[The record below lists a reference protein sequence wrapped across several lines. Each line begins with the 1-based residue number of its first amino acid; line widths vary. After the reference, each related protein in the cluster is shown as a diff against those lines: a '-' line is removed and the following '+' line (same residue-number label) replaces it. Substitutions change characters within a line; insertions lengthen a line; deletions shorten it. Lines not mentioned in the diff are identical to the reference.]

1 MKKDSIIGSPTPLY
15 YLKKLSL
22 TLKLTVILALATI
35 LPVSSKAF
43 SSTTFN
49 IRKTNITLQ
58 EFFDEVEK
66 NSDYSF
72 FYKNEEINTR
82 DKVSVN
88 ATDASIDALL
98 EQAFKGKNISY
109 AIRSTN
115 IVLSRKTA
123 PAKTKAQQP
132 ARINITGTVRDTGG
146 ERLAGVTVMV
156 RGTTA
161 GTITDKYGEY
171 QIRVAGEDSELQFS
185 FLGFSSQTIT
195 VGHRT
200 EINVTMQQEAQR
212 VDDVV
217 VVGYGTQKKASVV
230 GSMANINVDKLR
242 VPSSSLSTAFAGQL
256 AGVIAVQ
263 RSGEPGADGADFWIR
278 GISTFSGMTSPLI
291 VIDGVKASSGDLNAL
306 DPEMIE
312 SFSILKDATATALYG
327 SRGANGVM
335 IVTTKSGR
343 DLDKP
348 HINVRVEGSYTMPT
362 EVPEFVDGPRFMEMY
377 NEALY
382 ARKAAGSGA
391 PVGLYP
397 REKIDATRLGLDPYV
412 FPNVDWYDEMFRKG
426 SMSQNVNVSIRGGG
440 RKMDYFSSASFHN
453 DDGMLKN
460 SDAFSYKNN
469 LSVQRYVLQNNI
481 NVYVTPTTRLTAKVN
496 ATLRDYHGSHMTA
509 QNVFGMV
516 MDANPVDFPIMFPDD
531 PGFDYI
537 RWGGKT
543 GGPYGSHRNP
553 YAEMVRG
560 YQDNFSST
568 VLGNIELKQDFG
580 FLTEGL
586 SASAMFS
593 FKNWSS
599 TTTTRSGGY
608 NQFEVTNYTWNPEHT
623 AIADHN
629 LGMSKIE
636 QDPTLVFVSN
646 SGGDRQIYI
655 QAMINYDRTF
665 GEKHNVTG
673 MIVYN
678 QEEYSVNKPAD
689 FISSL
694 PQRKQGIAG
703 RLTYAY
709 DYKYLFEAN
718 FGYNGSENFAK
729 GHRFGFFPSIGVGY
743 VVSREKFF
751 QPISHIVSNLKLRAS
766 WGLVGNDQVGAGQ
779 RFVYLSNVV
788 MQDASL
794 GYVTGREQNYDRF
807 GPNYKRFANP
817 HIQWEVG
824 EKWNAG
830 IDLGLF
836 KGSLNISADFFK
848 EERRNIFL
856 ERQNVPDVLGFS
868 PSSQWLNMKTVVYG
882 NLGVVD
888 NRGFDISVDYSK
900 TYSPDFSISFKGTFT
915 FAKNKVLAYDEPEY
929 QKYPN
934 LSIVGHPIGA
944 HLIYEADRLFID
956 QAEIDASASQTALG
970 GLQVRPGDIKYK
982 DIPDVDGNL
991 DGVINASDRVYSKY
1005 SDTPQIVYGFGPT
1018 IKYKKWDFSF
1028 FFQGAARVQLRM
1040 YGIHPFGTNI
1050 SRNVQRY
1057 IADDY
1062 WSEGN
1067 NPNIY
1072 AKYPRLSKEDNPNN
1086 TVESSFWLRN
1096 GAFLKLKNVELGFN
1110 HKMMRVYLR
1119 ATNLFTVSEFKYWD
1133 PEQGSGNGLGYPTQR
1148 VISLGLQFSFNK

>member
-1 MKKDSIIGSPTPLY
+1 MKKNPIIRNLIPLPLFY
-15 YLKKLSL
+15 ALN
-22 TLKLTVILALATI
+22 LTVILLLA
-35 LPVSSKAF
+35 PVLSQASAKD
-43 SSTTFN
+43 STSVRFN

-58 EFFDEVEK
+58 EFFDEIEK

-72 FYKNEEINTR
+72 FYKNKEIDIR
-82 DKVSVN
+82 EKVSVD

-98 EQAFKGKNISY
+98 EQAFEGKNISY
-109 AIRSTN
+109 AIRNTS
-115 IVLSRKTA
+115 IVLSRKSA
-123 PAKTKAQQP
+123 PAKTKTSQP
-132 ARINITGTVRDTGG
+132 ARIAITGTVRDTEG
-146 ERLAGVTVMV
+146 ERLAGVTIMV
-156 RGTTA
+156 KGTTN
-161 GTITDKYGEY
+161 GTVTDAHGEY
-171 QIRVAGEDSELQFS
+171 RIHVADEKAELLFS
-185 FLGFSSQTIT
+185 FLGFEQQTVI
-195 VGHRT
+195 VDRRT
-200 EINVTMQQEAQR
+200 EINVTMRQDAHQ
-212 VDDVV
+212 VDDIV

-230 GSMANINVDKLR
+230 GSMASINVDKLR
-242 VPSSSLSTAFAGQL
+242 VPSSNLSAAFAGQL

-348 HINVRVEGSYTMPT
+348 IINVRVEGSYTMPSK
-362 EVPEFVDGPRFMEMY
+362 VPKFADGPRFMEMY

-382 ARKAAGSGA
+382 ARTAEGAGT
-391 PVGLYP
+391 PVGLYS
-397 REKIDATRLGLDPYV
+397 REKIDATRLGLDPYI

-426 SMSQNVNVSIRGGG
+426 STSQNVNVSIRGGG

-460 SDAFSYKNN
+460 SDVFSYKNN

-481 NVYVTPTTRLTAKVN
+481 NVYITPTTRLTAKVN
-496 ATLRDYHGSHMTA
+496 AQLRDYHGSHMTA
-509 QNVFGMV
+509 QSVFGMV

-531 PGFDYI
+531 SEYDYV

-543 GGPYGSHRNP
+543 GGNYGSHRNP

-586 SASAMFS
+586 TASAMFS

-608 NQFEVTNYTWNPEHT
+608 NQFQVTDYTWNPERT
-623 AIADHN
+623 AITDYN
-629 LGMSKIE
+629 LAMSKIE
-636 QDPTLVFVSN
+636 QDPTLAFASD

-673 MIVYN
+673 MLVYN

-751 QPISHIVSNLKLRAS
+751 EPISHVVSNLKLRAS

-788 MQDASL
+788 LQDTNL
-794 GYVTGREQNYDRF
+794 GYVTGREQNYDRW

-817 HIQWEVG
+817 NIQWEVG

-830 IDLGLF
+830 LDLGLF

-848 EERRNIFL
+848 EKRRNIFL

-868 PSSQWLNMKTVVYG
+868 PTSQWLNMKTVVYG

-888 NRGFDISVDYSK
+888 NRGFDLSVDYFKAFSK
-900 TYSPDFSISFKGTFT
+900 DFTISFKGTFT
-915 FAKNKVLAYDEPEY
+915 FAKNKVLDFDEPEY

-944 HLIYEADRLFID
+944 HLVYEADRLFID
-956 QAEIDASASQTALG
+956 QAEIDASPSQTALG

-982 DIPDVDGNL
+982 DIPDVDGNV
-991 DGVINASDRVYSKY
+991 DGMINASDRVYSKY

-1040 YGIHPFGTNI
+1040 YGIHPFGTDI
-1050 SRNVQRY
+1050 SRNVLEY

-1062 WSEGN
+1062 WSEGAT
-1067 NPNIY
+1067 PNIY
-1072 AKYPRLSKEDNPNN
+1072 ARYPRLSKEANPNN
-1086 TVESSFWLRN
+1086 TATSTYWLRN

-1110 HKMMRVYLR
+1110 HKMMRIYLR
-1119 ATNLFTVSEFKYWD
+1119 ATNLFAISDFKYWD

-1148 VISLGLQFSFNK
+1148 VVSLGLQFSFNK

>member
-1 MKKDSIIGSPTPLY
+1 M
-15 YLKKLSL
+15 
-22 TLKLTVILALATI
+22 ILLLASTSQ
-35 LPVSSKAF
+35 VFAKA
-43 SSTTFN
+43 SSTAVFN
-49 IRKTNITLQ
+49 LHRTNITLQ
-58 EFFDEVEK
+58 EFFDEIEK
-66 NSDYSF
+66 SSDYSF
-72 FYKNEEINTR
+72 IYQNKEIDTR
-82 DKVSVN
+82 TKVSVD

-98 EQAFKGKNISY
+98 DQAFEGKNIAY
-109 AIRSTN
+109 AIRNTS
-115 IVLSRKTA
+115 IVLSRKAA
-123 PAKTKAQQP
+123 PSQTESAQP
-132 ARINITGTVRDTGG
+132 ARITVSGIVRDTEG
-146 ERLAGVTVMV
+146 ERLAGVTVV
-156 RGTTA
+156 VQGTTT
-161 GTITDKYGEY
+161 GTVTDAYGEY
-171 QIRVAGEDSELQFS
+171 KINVTGEKAELQFS
-185 FLGFSSQTIT
+185 FLGYTPQTVA
-195 VGHRT
+195 VGNRT
-200 EINVTMQQEAQR
+200 EINVTLQQGTQQ

-230 GSMANINVDKLR
+230 GSMSSIDVDRLR
-242 VPSSSLSTAFAGQL
+242 VPNSNLSAAFAGQL

-348 HINVRVEGSYTMPT
+348 IVNVRIEGSYTMPT
-362 EVPEFVDGPRFMEMY
+362 QVPEFVDGPRFMEMY

-382 ARKAAGSGA
+382 ARKADGSGT
-391 PVGLYP
+391 PVGLYSQ
-397 REKIDATRLGLDPYV
+397 EKIDATRRGLDPYV
-412 FPNVDWYDEMFRKG
+412 FPNVNWYDEMFRKG
-426 SMSQNVNVSIRGGG
+426 SMSQNVNVSVRGGG

-453 DDGMLKN
+453 DNGMLKN
-460 SDAFSYKNN
+460 SDVFSYKND
-469 LSVQRYVLQNNI
+469 LRVQRYVLQNNI
-481 NVYVTPTTRLTAKVN
+481 NVYITRTTRLTAKVN
-496 ATLRDYHGSHMTA
+496 AQLRDYHGSHMTA

-531 PGFDYI
+531 SEYDYK

-568 VLGNIELKQDFG
+568 VLGNIELKQDFD
-580 FLTEGL
+580 FLTKGL

-599 TTTTRSGGY
+599 TTTTRAGGY
-608 NQFEVTNYTWNPEHT
+608 NQFEVTGYEWNPEHT
-623 AIADHN
+623 AVADRT

-636 QDPTLVFVSN
+636 QDPTLAFTAD

-673 MIVYN
+673 MLVYN
-678 QEEYSVNKPAD
+678 QEEYSINKPAD

-709 DYKYLFEAN
+709 DHKYLFEAN

-729 GHRFGFFPSIGVGY
+729 GHRFGFFPSIGLGY

-751 QPISHIVSNLKLRAS
+751 QPIADVVSNLKLRAS

-779 RFVYLSNVV
+779 RFVYLSNIV
-788 MQDASL
+788 MQDGNL
-794 GYVTGREQNYDRF
+794 GYTTGREQNYDRF

-817 HIQWEVG
+817 NIQWEVG

-830 IDLGLF
+830 IDIGLF
-836 KGSLNISADFFK
+836 KGTLNISADFFK
-848 EERRNIFL
+848 EKRRNIFL
-856 ERQNVPDVLGFS
+856 ERQNTPDVLGFS
-868 PSSQWLNMKTVVYG
+868 PSSQWLNLKTVVYG

-888 NRGFDISVDYSK
+888 NRGVDVSVDYSK
-900 TYSPDFSISFKGTFT
+900 TFSKDFNISFKGTFT
-915 FAKNKVLAYDEPEY
+915 FAKNKVLDFDEPAY

-934 LSIVGHPIGA
+934 LSIVGHPVGA
-944 HLIYEADRLFID
+944 HLVYVADRLFID
-956 QAEIDASASQTALG
+956 QAEIDASPSQSALG
-970 GLQVRPGDIKYK
+970 GLQVRPGDIKYQ
-982 DIPDVDGNL
+982 DIPDADGNR

-1028 FFQGAARVQLRM
+1028 FFQGAARVQLSM
-1040 YGIHPFGTNI
+1040 YGIHPFGTDI
-1050 SRNVQRY
+1050 SRNVQQY
-1057 IADDY
+1057 IADNY
-1062 WSEGN
+1062 WSEGS
-1067 NPNIY
+1067 NPDIH
-1072 AKYPRLSKEDNPNN
+1072 AEYPRLSKEDNPNN
-1086 TVESSFWLRN
+1086 TVGSTYWLRD
-1096 GAFLKLKNVELGFN
+1096 GSFLKLKNIELGFN
-1110 HKMMRVYLR
+1110 HKMMRVYVR
-1119 ATNLFTVSEFKYWD
+1119 ASNVFTISKFKYWD
-1133 PEQGSGNGLGYPTQR
+1133 PEQGSGNGLRYPTQR